1 MEETLFQVPGNLD
14 DVRLT
19 RHRSAII
26 RCSTQEDLP
35 DALISR
41 LASLTGKEGWFTFS
55 VEQIKPGDLVDLPV
69 APKVEGKSLSQR
81 LRQLLWRVAEFEGV
95 PEEKRDAF
103 YEKEMIGLIET
114 YKYRLEP
121 PIDTDPYNRSEV

>member
-1 MEETLFQVPGNLD
+1 MEEAIFQVPGTLQ

-19 RHRSAII
+19 RHRGAII
-26 RCSTQEDLP
+26 KVESQEELP

-55 VEQIKPGDLVDLPV
+55 VEQIESEDLVSLPI

-81 LRQLLWRVAEFEGV
+81 FRQLCWRVAEFEGV

-103 YEKEMIGLIET
+103 YEREMLGIIET

-121 PIDTDPYNRSEV
+121 PIEGV